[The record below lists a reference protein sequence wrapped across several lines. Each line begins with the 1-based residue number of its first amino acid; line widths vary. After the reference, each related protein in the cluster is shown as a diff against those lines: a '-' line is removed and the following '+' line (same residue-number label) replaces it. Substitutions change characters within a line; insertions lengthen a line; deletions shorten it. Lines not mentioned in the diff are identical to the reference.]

1 MRSLEGA
8 MLVSNSMWAEKS
20 FTSSSTKPP
29 CSQYSKA
36 AIVELEDS
44 LRLAVRE
51 PLKTSMLPYNEQFL
65 QTSVKCGLC
74 SVLAMSSRRRI
85 AHIHIRSMKS
95 QSCIWR
101 QDRLTD
107 VG

>member
-1 MRSLEGA
+1 

-36 AIVELEDS
+36 AKEDS
-44 LRLAVRE
+44 LRLVVRE

-74 SVLAMSSRRRI
+74 SRISNELETKDSTHTHKVHEIPVLCLEA
-85 AHIHIRSMKS
+85 RSF
-95 QSCIWR
+95 
-101 QDRLTD
+101 D
-107 VG
+107 

>member
-1 MRSLEGA
+1 

-36 AIVELEDS
+36 ANVELEDS

-74 SVLAMSSRRRI
+74 SHVSNELEARDRTHTHRVHEI
-85 AHIHIRSMKS
+85 PILCLEARSF
-95 QSCIWR
+95 
-101 QDRLTD
+101 D
-107 VG
+107 

>member
-1 MRSLEGA
+1 
-8 MLVSNSMWAEKS
+8 MLASNSMWAEKS

-36 AIVELEDS
+36 AIAESEDS

-74 SVLAMSSRRRI
+74 SRVSNELEVRDRTHTHRVHEIPVLCLEA
-85 AHIHIRSMKS
+85 RSF
-95 QSCIWR
+95 
-101 QDRLTD
+101 D
-107 VG
+107 

>member
-1 MRSLEGA
+1 

-36 AIVELEDS
+36 ATVELEDS
-44 LRLAVRE
+44 LRLVVRE

-74 SVLAMSSRRRI
+74 SRVSNELEARDSTHTRMVHEIPVLCLEV
-85 AHIHIRSMKS
+85 RSF
-95 QSCIWR
+95 
-101 QDRLTD
+101 D
-107 VG
+107 

>member
-1 MRSLEGA
+1 
-8 MLVSNSMWAEKS
+8 MLVSNSTWAEKS

-51 PLKTSMLPYNEQFL
+51 PLKTSMLPYIEQFL

-74 SVLAMSSRRRI
+74 SRVSNELEARYRTHTHRVHEIPVLCLEA
-85 AHIHIRSMKS
+85 RSF
-95 QSCIWR
+95 
-101 QDRLTD
+101 D
-107 VG
+107 

>member
-1 MRSLEGA
+1 
-8 MLVSNSMWAEKS
+8 MLVSNSMWAAKS

-44 LRLAVRE
+44 PRVAVRE

-65 QTSVKCGLC
+65 QTSVKCGL
-74 SVLAMSSRRRI
+74 SPRVSNELEARDSTHTHKVHETPVLCLGA
-85 AHIHIRSMKS
+85 RSF
-95 QSCIWR
+95 
-101 QDRLTD
+101 D
-107 VG
+107 

>member
-1 MRSLEGA
+1 

-29 CSQYSKA
+29 CSQYSKVA
-36 AIVELEDS
+36 MVELEDS
-44 LRLAVRE
+44 LRLVVRE

-74 SVLAMSSRRRI
+74 SCVSNELEARDNTHTHK
-85 AHIHIRSMKS
+85 AHEIPILCPEARSF
-95 QSCIWR
+95 
-101 QDRLTD
+101 D
-107 VG
+107 

>member
-1 MRSLEGA
+1 

-29 CSQYSKA
+29 SSQYSKA
-36 AIVELEDS
+36 AIVELEDL
-44 LRLAVRE
+44 LRSAVRE

-74 SVLAMSSRRRI
+74 SRVSNELEAKDRTHTHRVHEIPVLCLEA
-85 AHIHIRSMKS
+85 RSF
-95 QSCIWR
+95 
-101 QDRLTD
+101 D
-107 VG
+107 

>member
-1 MRSLEGA
+1 

-36 AIVELEDS
+36 AMVELEDS
-44 LRLAVRE
+44 LRLVVRE

-65 QTSVKCGLC
+65 QTRVKCGLC
-74 SVLAMSSRRRI
+74 FRVSNELEVMDNT
-85 AHIHIRSMKS
+85 HTHK
-95 QSCIWR
+95 
-101 QDRLTD
+101 
-107 VG
+107 VH